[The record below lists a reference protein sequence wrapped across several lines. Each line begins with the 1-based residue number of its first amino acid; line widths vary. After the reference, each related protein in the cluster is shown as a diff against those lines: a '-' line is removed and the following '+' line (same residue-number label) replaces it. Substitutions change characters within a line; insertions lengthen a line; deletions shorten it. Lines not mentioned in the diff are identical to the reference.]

1 MLCRYILQVAKDVS
15 QGVSYLHQRNII
27 HGDLTAKNILLRATD
42 DPPHNMIAKICDFG
56 LSVKL
61 RPADSQLTNCKVGT
75 PLYMAPEV
83 GKYGILSKK
92 ADVYSFGIVLW
103 EMYRRS
109 LKSSIWG
116 NCNGVMEF
124 PIKCPLSFALLIC
137 WCLSPRPADRPDFDV
152 VLGIVN
158 MMASKVGVP
167 EFDQKRGTKRINR
180 KLATKMRVL
189 NPQQI
194 REFLLEGTVPHKPCL
209 FKDVSFPRDDQR
221 AYCLTLKTTSVG
233 SDEALS
239 MGWRMYTNSLC
250 TVPLGPVLL
259 KQPSDSMEDCEM
271 PSLDHS
277 SRKQLDLKVSSCP
290 QPVPEKS
297 LSVKT
302 SDAEAMVAWVDW
314 LTSMDV
320 STSKSKE
327 LSSMSTG
334 SPGQNVTSR
343 EPQPP
348 WRSKSLSTAL
358 EKMIFSHK
366 GEQLHKT

>member
-1 MLCRYILQVAKDVS
+1 MCWYCRHILQVAKDVS
-15 QGVSYLHQRNII
+15 QGMDYLHQRNII
-27 HGDLTAKNILLRATD
+27 HGDLTSKNILLRATD
-42 DPPHNMIAKICDFG
+42 NPPHNTIAKICDFG

-61 RPADSQLTNCKVGT
+61 RPADSQLANCKVGT

-109 LKSSIWG
+109 LKSSHWG
-116 NCNGVMEF
+116 NCNGIMEF
-124 PIKCPLSFALLIC
+124 PIECPLSFALLIC
-137 WCLSPRPADRPDFDV
+137 WCLSPRPTDRPDFDL

-158 MMASKVGVP
+158 MMAPKVGVP

-180 KLATKMRVL
+180 KLVSKMRVL

-194 REFLLEGTVPHKPCL
+194 KEFLLEGAVPSRPCL
-209 FKDVSFPRDDQR
+209 SKEVSFPRDDQY
-221 AYCLTLKTTSVG
+221 AYCLTLKTTSQG
-233 SDEALS
+233 KNDALS

-259 KQPSDSMEDCEM
+259 KQPSESMEDCEM
-271 PSLDHS
+271 PPPDSAR
-277 SRKQLDLKVSSCP
+277 SRMQLDAKIANCP
-290 QPVPEKS
+290 QPLLEHS
-297 LSVKT
+297 LSVRT
-302 SDAEAMVAWVDW
+302 SDTEAMVAWVNW
-314 LTSMDV
+314 LTSMDAPPQ
-320 STSKSKE
+320 E
-327 LSSMSTG
+327 LKGLTSMSAG
-334 SPGQNVTSR
+334 SQNQSVVPKEAQS
-343 EPQPP
+343 P

-366 GEQLHKT
+366 D